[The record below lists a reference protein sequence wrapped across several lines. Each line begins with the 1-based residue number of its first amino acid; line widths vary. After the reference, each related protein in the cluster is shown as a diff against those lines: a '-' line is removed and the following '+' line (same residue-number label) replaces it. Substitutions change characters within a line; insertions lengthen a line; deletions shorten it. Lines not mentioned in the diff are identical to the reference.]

1 MNARGHYGNNPFPRY
16 GYGYAVPYGYA
27 LPYVGQ
33 EASPAPPAPSA
44 SPTPSAFSIPPGF
57 GVLTPGEM
65 DAVRAHRRALGYMG
79 AAPSSWSREVLSG
92 GYSSVLGRIF
102 VMAAGAFA
110 GYQLSSPGKR
120 EVGAVIGATTAAFF
134 NVVQRQANTLDRIAD
149 KIQRR

>member
-1 MNARGHYGNNPFPRY
+1 MNARGCYGHFPRNI
-16 GYGYAVPYGYA
+16 YGYAVPY
-27 LPYVGQ
+27 VGQ
-33 EASPAPPAPSA
+33 ESSPASPAPSV
-44 SPTPSAFSIPPGF
+44 STIPPGF

-65 DAVRAHRRALGYMG
+65 DAVRAHRRALGYYG
-79 AAPSSWSREVLSG
+79 AAPSNWSREVLSG

-134 NVVQRQANTLDRIAD
+134 NVVQRQTNTLDRIAD
-149 KIQRR
+149 KIQPR